1 VRQVELETARH
12 AHETFIYLSTT
23 PPDVS
28 FHFSLKALQL
38 IMALSKRSLVLLVL
52 AVLNSVDAFAPL
64 CPALVS

>member
-1 VRQVELETARH
+1 M
-12 AHETFIYLSTT
+12 STT

-28 FHFSLKALQL
+28 FYFSLKALQL